1 MLDNEKVEPFEELE
15 EGVAEEDLIEK
26 RKKPKNNNLKLMNPK
41 ILTLIILNIFI
52 LPIIFF
58 IYAFYSKTTKKIQYE
73 LSTKS
78 TETNKLKQLNLKLR
92 HTIINPKGE
101 SETKKF
107 STESIAQFPCGNII
121 SADWIS
127 IYIYDINYNLIQ
139 KLNLYE
145 IIDQRQ
151 YWKTQKRIYKI
162 SIKDDNN
169 FLIYSNDGMMKLYSK
184 EKEGFELK
192 QEFKDIE
199 VVDAIFDKEGKIIAC
214 VRNNLIKVLKQDE
227 KGIYKSIKSLT
238 QADAFHLTLFE
249 NKNILFSTEI
259 ASMQF
264 YDISQNYKLLETVK
278 ERSIHD
284 PEKFGD
290 DKVIVYHNNS
300 LKIISINE
308 HNVIRTIKI
317 GFEAYSIKYYEEK
330 GIILVGGID
339 KNNDKSVLY
348 ILNSDNFEIIK
359 TISDIHG
366 TCVKGIYIL
375 KNGLITTFGED
386 PKEDYPI
393 KIWSLE

>member
-1 MLDNEKVEPFEELE
+1 MLENKKAEFLEELE
-15 EGVAEEDLIEK
+15 EGNANEDLVEK
-26 RKKPKNNNLKLMNPK
+26 RKRPKSKNLKLMNSK
-41 ILTLIILNIFI
+41 IITLIIINIFI
-52 LPIIFF
+52 LPIIYF
-58 IYAFYSKTTKKIQYE
+58 IYAFYDKTTKKIQYE
-73 LSTKS
+73 MNNQSIEK
-78 TETNKLKQLNLKLR
+78 NKLKSIDLKLQ
-92 HTIINPKGE
+92 HTIVNQKGE
-101 SETKKF
+101 SESKKF
-107 STESIAQFPCGNII
+107 SIESIAQFPCGNII
-121 SADWIS
+121 AADWIS
-127 IYIYDINYNLIQ
+127 IYIYDINYNIIQ

-145 IIDQRQ
+145 IVDQRQ

-169 FLIYSNDGMMKLYSK
+169 FLIYSNDGMMKLYKK
-184 EKEGFELK
+184 EKDIFELK
-192 QEFKDIE
+192 QEFNDIE
-199 VVDAIFDKEGKIIAC
+199 VVDAIFDSDGKILAC

-227 KGIYKSIKSLT
+227 KGNYKSIKSLQ
-238 QADAFHLTLFE
+238 QADAFHLAIFKE
-249 NKNILFSTEI
+249 KNILFSTEI

-278 ERSIHD
+278 ERSIHE

-308 HNVIRTIKI
+308 HNLIKTIKI

-339 KNNDKSVLY
+339 KSCDKSVLY

-359 TISDIHG
+359 IISDIHG

-375 KNGLITTFGED
+375 KNGLISTFGED
-386 PKEDYPI
+386 PKQDYPI